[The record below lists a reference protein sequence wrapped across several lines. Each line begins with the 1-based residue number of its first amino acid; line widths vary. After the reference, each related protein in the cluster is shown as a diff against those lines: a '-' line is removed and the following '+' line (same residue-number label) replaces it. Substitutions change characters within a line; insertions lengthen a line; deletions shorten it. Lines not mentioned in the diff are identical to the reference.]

1 MASIRRLTSEDAGEL
16 AALLVTNREFLA
28 PFEPDRDERF
38 YTAEGQRQR
47 IESGEQLA
55 FAILERS
62 RIAGTVALS
71 NITRGPF
78 QSANLGYWVAQDAND
93 HIIYE
98 RDTGELM
105 QTDAP
110 VWLLRFSTLN
120 IASQLGLAP
129 AKFRITVS
137 DIERYGPGIVV
148 DYGAAG
154 SSRVLVWVD

>member
-1 MASIRRLTSEDAGEL
+1 MRRWVKVTIGGVALIAVAFVVLAATGAYYVFRHMEKRASSEAEAIKALDAVRARFGSRPPLVEL
-16 AALLVTNREFLA
+16 ADPRRADIRINRATEAPAARVTTL
-28 PFEPDRDERF
+28 
-38 YTAEGQRQR
+38 
-47 IESGEQLA
+47 
-55 FAILERS
+55 
-62 RIAGTVALS
+62 
-71 NITRGPF
+71 
-78 QSANLGYWVAQDAND
+78 
-93 HIIYE
+93 HIMNWE